1 MTALDISEQIDRK
14 YAKDLE
20 ILKGLRLI
28 DDDFLTKCF
37 EGNTECIELVL
48 QIVLEK
54 QDLKVLDSRTQ
65 IFIENILDRSVRFD
79 VLATD
84 DAGTKYDIEMQRKNE
99 GAGRKRARYHS
110 SMMDANLL
118 QKSTDFDELP
128 ETYVIFLTEH
138 DVLGGGRAIYEFERC
153 DIKTGEKFNDGS
165 HIIYVNGSYRDESP
179 VGKLM
184 SDFFCT
190 DPKEMNY
197 RVLAER
203 VRFFKET
210 KEGVL
215 TMCKIMEDVRNEG
228 INIGRNEGA
237 KERSIETAKKMLS
250 DGVLSLQKISE
261 YSDLSLEEIKKL
273 RDGRMA

>member
-1 MTALDISEQIDRK
+1 MTALDISEQINRK

-37 EGNTECIELVL
+37 EGSTECIELVL
-48 QIVLEK
+48 RIVLEK

-65 IFIENILDRSVRFD
+65 VFIENILDRSVRFD

-84 DAGTKYDIEMQRKNE
+84 DAGTKYNIEMQRKDE
-99 GAGRKRARYHS
+99 GANRKRARYHS

-118 QKSTDFDELP
+118 QKSTDFDKLP

-138 DVLGGGRAIYEFERC
+138 DVMGGGRAIYEFERC
-153 DIKTGEKFNDGS
+153 DIRTGERFCDGS

-179 VGKLM
+179 VGRLM

-190 DPKEMNY
+190 DPKEMY
-197 RVLAER
+197 YGILAER
-203 VRFFKET
+203 VSFFKET

-215 TMCKIMEDVRNEG
+215 TMCKIMED
-228 INIGRNEGA
+228 IRNEGA
-237 KERSIETAKKMLS
+237 KERSIETAQEMLR
-250 DGVLSLQKISE
+250 DGTLPLEKIAKFSKLSVDE
-261 YSDLSLEEIKKL
+261 VKKL